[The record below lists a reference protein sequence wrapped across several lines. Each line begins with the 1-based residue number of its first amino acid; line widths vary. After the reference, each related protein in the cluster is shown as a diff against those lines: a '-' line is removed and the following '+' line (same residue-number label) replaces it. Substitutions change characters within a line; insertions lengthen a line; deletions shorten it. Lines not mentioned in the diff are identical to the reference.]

1 MTGATGTSPGTAPGA
16 APGPASTWRRMAR
29 VLRPRLR
36 RVDVS
41 VAVLLALLGFAA
53 AVQVRSAQDDGL
65 LAAAREEDLVRIL
78 DDLSNREDRLRR
90 ELASLAA
97 AKDRL
102 SSGSGQAQVALEQAQ
117 RRTLVL
123 GVLTGTVEARGP
135 GIVLTLTD
143 PQGELGADVLLDALE
158 ELRGAGAEA
167 IQVEGPVVSG
177 EGEGTAP
184 VVRVVA
190 STALV
195 DAAPD
200 GAAGGAAGDA
210 ADEDGAPRGVEVDG
224 TLLRPPYRFT
234 VLGDPG
240 TLASAMAIPGGVE
253 DVAERAGG
261 QAVVTRSEAL
271 AVTALR
277 PLSRPRYARP
287 TGESD

>member
-1 MTGATGTSPGTAPGA
+1 MTGIPSGPPTGAPE
-16 APGPASTWRRMAR
+16 PPPPTWRRVGR

-65 LAAAREEDLVRIL
+65 LASAREEDLVRIL

-90 ELASLAA
+90 ELTSLAA
-97 AKDRL
+97 ARDRL
-102 SSGSGQAQVALEQAQ
+102 TSGSDQAQVALEQAR
-117 RRTLVL
+117 RRTQVL
-123 GVLTGTVEARGP
+123 GVLTGSVEARGP

-143 PQGELGADVLLDALE
+143 PEGELGADVLLDALE

-167 IQVEGPVVSG
+167 IQVEGPVLVG

-195 DAAPD
+195 DAEPA
-200 GAAGGAAGDA
+200 
-210 ADEDGAPRGVEVDG
+210 EDGGSGGVEVDG

-240 TLASAMAIPGGVE
+240 TLSSAMAIPGGVE

-261 QAVVTRSEAL
+261 QALVTRSEDL

>member
-1 MTGATGTSPGTAPGA
+1 MTGPAGTPPSPSSP
-16 APGPASTWRRMAR
+16 PSRPVPAWQRLGRA
-29 VLRPRLR
+29 LRPRLR

-65 LAAAREEDLVRIL
+65 LASAREEDLVRIL

-97 AKDRL
+97 ARDRL
-102 SSGSGQAQVALEQAQ
+102 SSGSDQAQVALEQAR
-117 RRTLVL
+117 RRTQVL
-123 GVLTGTVEARGP
+123 GVLTGTVEAKGP

-143 PQGELGADVLLDALE
+143 PEGALGADVLLDALE

-167 IQVEGPVVSG
+167 IQLEGPVLVG
-177 EGEGTAP
+177 EGEGAPP

-190 STALV
+190 STAFV
-195 DAAPD
+195 DAAPEGD
-200 GAAGGAAGDA
+200 GAGG
-210 ADEDGAPRGVEVDG
+210 GVEVDG

-261 QAVVTRSEAL
+261 QAVVTRSEDL

-277 PLSRPRYARP
+277 PLTTPRYARA

>member
-1 MTGATGTSPGTAPGA
+1 MSGAVKRKPPAAGAPDPLPPSA
-16 APGPASTWRRMAR
+16 QRFLR

-41 VAVLLALLGFAA
+41 VAALLALLGFAA

-90 ELASLAA
+90 ELAGLAA
-97 AKDRL
+97 AKERL
-102 SSGSGQAQVALEQAQ
+102 SSGSGQAQAALEQAR

-167 IQVEGPVVSG
+167 IQLEGPVVAG
-177 EGEGTAP
+177 EGEGSAP

-190 STALV
+190 STSLV
-195 DAAPD
+195 DATSDD
-200 GAAGGAAGDA
+200 GAGPD
-210 ADEDGAPRGVEVDG
+210 GVEVDG

-261 QAVVTRSEAL
+261 RAVVTQGEDL

>member
-1 MTGATGTSPGTAPGA
+1 MTGTTRGVPEPSLPPL
-16 APGPASTWRRMAR
+16 PTWRRLGR

-65 LAAAREEDLVRIL
+65 LASAREEDLVRIL

-97 AKDRL
+97 ARDRL
-102 SSGSGQAQVALEQAQ
+102 SSGSDQAQVALEQAR
-117 RRTLVL
+117 RRTQVL

-143 PQGELGADVLLDALE
+143 PGGELGADVLLDALE

-167 IQVEGPVVSG
+167 IQVEGPVVVG
-177 EGEGTAP
+177 EGEGAAP

-195 DAAPD
+195 DAQPA
-200 GAAGGAAGDA
+200 
-210 ADEDGAPRGVEVDG
+210 EDGAGGGVEVDG

-261 QAVVTRSEAL
+261 QALVARSEDL

-277 PLSRPRYARP
+277 PLARPRYARP

>member
-1 MTGATGTSPGTAPGA
+1 MTGASGAQDRAPTPP
-16 APGPASTWRRMAR
+16 APPAPPSAWRRLAR

-41 VAVLLALLGFAA
+41 VAALLALLGFAA

-90 ELASLAA
+90 ELASLTA

-102 SSGSGQAQVALEQAQ
+102 SSGSDQAQVALEQAQ

-195 DAAPD
+195 DAIPD
-200 GAAGGAAGDA
+200 GAS
-210 ADEDGAPRGVEVDG
+210 DGNDGPRGVEVDG

-261 QAVVTRSEAL
+261 QVVVTRGEAL

-277 PLSRPRYARP
+277 QLSRPRYARP